1 MKKLEIAINGTIRN
15 KEADT
20 GSLTVGKGSSFD
32 QIHIGYMKG
41 KGADYRKVDEPQV
54 SIWIGGE
61 PVFEGSFEELKK
73 ILTKVN

>member
-1 MKKLEIAINGTIRN
+1 MKKLEIAINGTIKN
-15 KEADT
+15 KNAKT
-20 GSLTVGKGSSFD
+20 GSLTVGGD
-32 QIHIGYMKG
+32 QIHIGYMKSE
-41 KGADYRKVDEPQV
+41 GADYRKVDEPQV